1 MDTKIKV
8 MNETY
13 LILSNPHILV
23 RLNTAANRV
32 KHQKTIEKRLFEES
46 TPIHDQF
53 SFVIANIEPANPGIS
68 VFSGHS
74 TFTNIKVL
82 DKQVYR
88 NFRSYFTQI
97 LVDKGPKGTGYTN
110 KISLIHKGQE
120 ILSKTFTGLNYLC
133 DIYNNDENDR
143 RIKDYRRRR
152 LRYEEKEQIQREG
165 DMECSDEILTPFKL
179 SYFDE
184 FNFIENKYQRCCA
197 QKKKI

>member
-1 MDTKIKV
+1 MDTKIKL

-13 LILSNPHILV
+13 LLLSNPHILA

-32 KHQKTIEKRLFEES
+32 KYLMTIEKTLFEES

-74 TFTNIKVL
+74 MLTNIKVL
-82 DKQVYR
+82 DTQVYR
-88 NFRSYFTQI
+88 DFRSYFTQI

-120 ILSKTFTGLNYLC
+120 ILSKTFTGQSYLC
-133 DIYNNDENDR
+133 AIYNDDENLNEN
-143 RIKDYRRRR
+143 KDYRWRR

-165 DMECSDEILTPFKL
+165 DMECSDEILTPFKI
-179 SYFDE
+179 SYFGE
-184 FNFIENKYQRCCA
+184 LNFIENKYQRYCVR
-197 QKKKI
+197 KKTR